1 MKNFNVL
8 GGLFVFGL
16 AACEGT
22 IPGGTTLE
30 PPTEENPEC
39 VALTSCSDMS
49 ELIGL
54 LTPLL
59 PRGEQ
64 GSPGQDGAP
73 GATVEEVLA
82 SVLPLL
88 PQGEKGDQ
96 GDVGP
101 MGPAGS
107 DGQSVSLSDVV
118 DAVLPLVPAGPTGS
132 VGATGATGANG
143 VGFSNT
149 SVLSAV
155 RVFSPAMQDYVGST
169 TVNTSAMFVPSVL
182 NVVVGDQKDGLA
194 YVSFGTTICTYTGN
208 SKSGSAL
215 AMYEFTSCSDSSGNP
230 MPDKQPGVPFAFTGT
245 ITLQVGDGSG
255 TVSPVQIVSFFQIM

>member
-16 AACEGT
+16 IACDGT
-22 IPGGTTLE
+22 VPGGATPL

-49 ELIGL
+49 ELVGL

-59 PRGEQ
+59 PKGEQ
-64 GSPGQDGAP
+64 GLPGQDGAP

-88 PQGEKGDQ
+88 PQGEKGAQ

-101 MGPAGS
+101 AGPAGTN
-107 DGQSVSLSDVV
+107 GQSVSLSDVV

-132 VGATGATGANG
+132 VGVTGPTGANG

-155 RVFSPAMQDYVGST
+155 RVFNPSMQDYVGST
-169 TVNTSAMFVPSVL
+169 TVNTQAIFVPSVL
-182 NVVVGDQKDGLA
+182 NVVVGDQKTGFS
-194 YVSFGTTICTYTGN
+194 YVTFGSTKCTYTGN
-208 SKSGSAL
+208 NKSGAAL
-215 AMYEFTSCSDSSGNP
+215 AMYEFTSCSDGDGNLL
-230 MPDKQPGVPFAFTGT
+230 PDMKPGVPFAFEGAV
-245 ITLQVGDGSG
+245 TLQVGEGSG
-255 TVSPVQIVSFFQIM
+255 TLSPVQIVSFFQIM